1 MDGVASY
8 SDPTT
13 GKSAP
18 MYYPVRDKAGN
29 VVLLS
34 TLRTFEHRGI
44 TYTLRNAERIEGEN
58 WVEAY
63 ARNPGAPLDPSD
75 VVWPSHA
82 MQTRWCDGSV
92 LQWPTDEW
100 GRGRSVLEV
109 QRITRA
115 RKVAA

>member
-1 MDGVASY
+1 M
-8 SDPTT
+8 SDYLGATT

-18 MYYPVRDKAGN
+18 MYYPVCDARGN
-29 VVLLS
+29 VVMLS
-34 TLRTFEHRGI
+34 TLRTFQHNGV
-44 TYTLRNAERIEGEN
+44 TFTLKNAERIEGEN